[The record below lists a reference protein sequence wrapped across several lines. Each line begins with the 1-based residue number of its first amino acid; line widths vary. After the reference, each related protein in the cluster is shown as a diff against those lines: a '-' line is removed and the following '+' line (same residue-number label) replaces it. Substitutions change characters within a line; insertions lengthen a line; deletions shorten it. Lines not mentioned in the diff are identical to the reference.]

1 MVQREFTETRQV
13 DIDFMEAHF
22 HIGKS
27 RLGCEAL
34 QVLFGWDLSRRAEA
48 DGGFG
53 RYELSERVA
62 DGMMISADALP
73 YTERKTAAAVER
85 AAHLPQRERL
95 VGKELESLLT
105 QNHIEARILQ
115 SQVERA
121 ALEPF
126 DRCADRSRK
135 RARDP
140 DHSRVQINTDHASTG
155 TDALGRDAGDDASPT
170 SNVQHALAGCRAG
183 GVDQRWCPG
192 AEDISGGAALVALG
206 GLVAELELFARVQI
220 ALARL
225 ALHLCRRERIALIR
239 SQAFRLRQPQ
249 LFAHDIGAE
258 HHRHHLVSGMP
269 AAHALAAHAAV
280 G

>member
-1 MVQREFTETRQV
+1 
-13 DIDFMEAHF
+13 MEAHF

-27 RLGCEAL
+27 RLRCEAL

-53 RYELSERVA
+53 RYEPSERVA

-73 YTERKTAAAVER
+73 HTERKTAAVVEH

-115 SQVERA
+115 PQVERA

-135 RARDP
+135 RARNP
-140 DHSRVQINTDHASTG
+140 DHSRIQINTDHASAG
-155 TDALGRDAGDDASPT
+155 TDALRRDAGDDASPA
-170 SNVQHALAGCRAG
+170 SNVQHALPGCRAS
-183 GVDQRWCPG
+183 GVDQRRRPG
-192 AEDISGGAALVALG
+192 AEDISGGTALVTLG

-239 SQAFRLRQPQ
+239 SQAFRLRHPQ

-258 HHRHHLVSGMP
+258 HHRHHLISGVP

>member
-1 MVQREFTETRQV
+1 MET
-13 DIDFMEAHF
+13 HF
-22 HIGKS
+22 HVGKS
-27 RLGCEAL
+27 RLRCEAL

-73 YTERKTAAAVER
+73 HTERKTA
-85 AAHLPQRERL
+85 
-95 VGKELESLLT
+95 
-105 QNHIEARILQ
+105 
-115 SQVERA
+115 A

-170 SNVQHALAGCRAG
+170 
-183 GVDQRWCPG
+183 
-192 AEDISGGAALVALG
+192 
-206 GLVAELELFARVQI
+206 
-220 ALARL
+220 
-225 ALHLCRRERIALIR
+225 
-239 SQAFRLRQPQ
+239 
-249 LFAHDIGAE
+249 
-258 HHRHHLVSGMP
+258 
-269 AAHALAAHAAV
+269 
-280 G
+280 